1 MDMGNKEG
9 GKDEVGGGG
18 SHEIRDRQYA
28 LARTRSVPFCERE
41 FYLF

>member
-18 SHEIRDRQYA
+18 GGVMRSEIGNT
-28 LARTRSVPFCERE
+28 L
-41 FYLF
+41 

>member
-9 GKDEVGGGG
+9 GKDEVGGG